1 MARLKERGSEAGLRE
16 FLLEDAV
23 AFRELYG
30 GRDPELWRE
39 LSKPV
44 DQLVGGEA
52 YSFRLYDLPDDHPMR
67 RARGAGG
74 MSDVLALSKDDC
86 LASPCQ

>member
-1 MARLKERGSEAGLRE
+1 MARLKARGSEAGLRE

-44 DQLVGGEA
+44 D
-52 YSFRLYDLPDDHPMR
+52 
-67 RARGAGG
+67 
-74 MSDVLALSKDDC
+74 
-86 LASPCQ
+86 